1 MLALKKKR
9 EAEAKA
15 AAEAAAGAA
24 STNPSSAPSSAGEST
39 SSAVDNKVSLLG
51 IGGKKKTKENGGGGK
66 KRTPGEI
73 RIQKGEFCDRSLFS
87 NCVRYIIG
95 LSRGDGD
102 QICSLF
108 ARHCLIF
115 LWKGGAFFDII
126 LLPKEEMLNVPLS
139 SHLVLH

>member
-15 AAEAAAGAA
+15 AAEAAASGAA

-39 SSAVDNKVSLLG
+39 SSAADNKVSLLG

-73 RIQKGEFCDRSLFS
+73 RIQKGEFCDRSLFFE
-87 NCVRYIIG
+87 
-95 LSRGDGD
+95 L
-102 QICSLF
+102 CSLHHWF
-108 ARHCLIF
+108 VT
-115 LWKGGAFFDII
+115 G
-126 LLPKEEMLNVPLS
+126 
-139 SHLVLH
+139 